1 MIPGCSATPFLAHL
15 QKNRRFRRKKP
26 TKLSSRRCLR
36 EKRENKQKI
45 PVFARRNAFHRVSAA
60 GGVAGGREGL
70 KLSPEEW
77 SHGGYRPIFAGR
89 RRARSSASRA
99 LRRLVR
105 PGRLSPAFRLLV
117 AAGGAGE
124 AARGRA
130 SRWHGPPARAWRL
143 ALRRDQSGPCATPA
157 AARIAGQAAFIVK
170 RSLSLPCFLSPS
182 PFSRTGES
190 RAVVGRAHPPLDL
203 SPSRSVRGPLVFIFE
218 EKGRGPVVRLR
229 VGVAA
234 CGSAVFAG
242 RLLHTTC
249 CAGASSA
256 PPHGVRRSHARLV
269 SQDVVLP
276 TDSISPPSL
285 ALHDCGGPRG

>member
-1 MIPGCSATPFLAHL
+1 MNGSTVAVSYISGSGKKARPPRPF
-15 QKNRRFRRKKP
+15 
-26 TKLSSRRCLR
+26 
-36 EKRENKQKI
+36 
-45 PVFARRNAFHRVSAA
+45 
-60 GGVAGGREGL
+60 
-70 KLSPEEW
+70 
-77 SHGGYRPIFAGR
+77 
-89 RRARSSASRA
+89 
-99 LRRLVR
+99 
-105 PGRLSPAFRLLV
+105 
-117 AAGGAGE
+117 
-124 AARGRA
+124 
-130 SRWHGPPARAWRL
+130 
-143 ALRRDQSGPCATPA
+143 
-157 AARIAGQAAFIVK
+157 
-170 RSLSLPCFLSPS
+170 RSLSVLRLLYEHMRRRGRLRQGPARLLRVPRRRGGDALRASHFPHGRGRLPLPLGTQGC
-182 PFSRTGES
+182 GELL
-190 RAVVGRAHPPLDL
+190 A
-203 SPSRSVRGPLVFIFE
+203 SRSVRGPLVFIFE

>member
-1 MIPGCSATPFLAHL
+1 MHGETPFTAYQQRVGSQAGARGSSSLPRSGRTAV
-15 QKNRRFRRKKP
+15 
-26 TKLSSRRCLR
+26 TGLSS
-36 EKRENKQKI
+36 
-45 PVFARRNAFHRVSAA
+45 PAA
-60 GGVAGGREGL
+60 A
-70 KLSPEEW
+70 
-77 SHGGYRPIFAGR
+77 A
-89 RRARSSASRA
+89 RA
-99 LRRLVR
+99 LRPLVLSAGSCA
-105 PGRLSPAFRLLV
+105 PGVSRLLPPPRRS
-117 AAGGAGE
+117 GRGGE

-190 RAVVGRAHPPLDL
+190 RAVVGRAHLPLDL